1 MALWVLRCFVVLCVR
16 CSRCCCS
23 RRGTKVGEAALD
35 ESDTARLLNP
45 PAARLSD
52 HRVQTW
58 GTHVISLDELA
69 LYLDRPAPPMRSA
82 SCCDYILCRCCEDGF
97 ESRVKTYPAGM
108 PHRLLLGITIDGLR
122 RWLLEQ
128 VGHAP
133 YADLAESGYL
143 AQQRADAACAND
155 GLSVCER
162 LGRGWGTSACVG
174 QADVYVCWAISSPI
188 SSLLEALESFL
199 DLPHRLEGARG
210 PPRPRDRDKTFFW
223 ISTFSLRNHTPA
235 PAPAPP
241 SREHVLYLTS
251 LGLII
256 ESIGHMVV
264 LVESWEAP
272 LALSRAHCLH
282 EVALSY
288 ERKVRIELVMGD
300 SARQKFAHA
309 FAKDFDPMRQLL
321 DRFSIVDLWEA
332 QCAEARDA
340 AFLREGAEVRG
351 FAPAPEGS
359 QERGAGKGRAAVN
372 RQLRHVLRAA
382 LIRFARGT
390 VARLSAAE
398 RPKSLSIDRLG
409 TVRAYPTPPC
419 ATPSCPPSLPPT
431 FSALLAFLTFST
443 LWLPTAALPS
453 CFLPTIYILPGLL
466 TPPLQLVKEAEVFN
480 HRETLGDRHPTT
492 LVAINNLAGLH
503 MANGEM
509 ALAESLYREC
519 LQARR
524 DTLGSTHATT
534 VISINNL
541 GTLLSERGD
550 FEAALS
556 LVQEALAARRR
567 ELGPLDPA
575 TLKSVDNAGKVH
587 RAQGSHARALA
598 CFEQALDGRRKV
610 LGSHHIDTLRSMN
623 HLGSTLYDRA
633 MRAPGE
639 GEDEPAADDPATEG
653 VTGAASPAKKKGGG
667 FLRSLTPPSSSRS
680 PSPSKHSRSPSP
692 SKKGGGGRGAEAQA
706 DPAEAAARAA
716 EAFEKRR
723 ETDLE
728 RARGLFREALDGCRG
743 TLGDRHPLTI
753 HSMNNLGNILHAC
766 GLLEPKFIA
775 GRGPNRKREDLL
787 EQGTALLREA
797 LEGSKAVHGER
808 HIETLIGSSNL
819 GSALRTLAGDTED
832 SEVGDEATGLIRDAV
847 AGIVDAKGELET
859 MPLVKAAVVNGLL
872 EQHPNLGTQSRA
884 AVKQLQA

>member
-1 MALWVLRCFVVLCVR
+1 MFAPAGRARLSASLTDPDTTSKKPVLREACVIPMDPSPAPLPLDDELVLESVASPAPSPPPRAPPPPPCPPPPLSPPPPQLPPPSQPPLLHHHIHFLIRTGAIPLPVVIVAAALVALWVLRCFVVLCVR

-82 SCCDYILCRCCEDGF
+82 SCCDYILCRCCEDDF

-300 SARQKFAHA
+300 SAKQKFAHA

-321 DRFSIVDLWEA
+321 DRFSIVDLWQA

-359 QERGAGKGRAAVN
+359 QEREAGRGRAAVN

-409 TVRAYPTPPC
+409 TVRAYPTPPVLHLP
-419 ATPSCPPSLPPT
+419 ARPPSL
-431 FSALLAFLTFST
+431 
-443 LWLPTAALPS
+443 LPS
-453 CFLPTIYILPGLL
+453 LPSLP
-466 TPPLQLVKEAEVFN
+466 
-480 HRETLGDRHPTT
+480 
-492 LVAINNLAGLH
+492 
-503 MANGEM
+503 
-509 ALAESLYREC
+509 S
-519 LQARR
+519 
-524 DTLGSTHATT
+524 
-534 VISINNL
+534 
-541 GTLLSERGD
+541 
-550 FEAALS
+550 
-556 LVQEALAARRR
+556 
-567 ELGPLDPA
+567 
-575 TLKSVDNAGKVH
+575 
-587 RAQGSHARALA
+587 
-598 CFEQALDGRRKV
+598 
-610 LGSHHIDTLRSMN
+610 
-623 HLGSTLYDRA
+623 
-633 MRAPGE
+633 
-639 GEDEPAADDPATEG
+639 
-653 VTGAASPAKKKGGG
+653 
-667 FLRSLTPPSSSRS
+667 
-680 PSPSKHSRSPSP
+680 
-692 SKKGGGGRGAEAQA
+692 
-706 DPAEAAARAA
+706 
-716 EAFEKRR
+716 
-723 ETDLE
+723 
-728 RARGLFREALDGCRG
+728 
-743 TLGDRHPLTI
+743 
-753 HSMNNLGNILHAC
+753 
-766 GLLEPKFIA
+766 
-775 GRGPNRKREDLL
+775 
-787 EQGTALLREA
+787 
-797 LEGSKAVHGER
+797 
-808 HIETLIGSSNL
+808 
-819 GSALRTLAGDTED
+819 
-832 SEVGDEATGLIRDAV
+832 
-847 AGIVDAKGELET
+847 
-859 MPLVKAAVVNGLL
+859 
-872 EQHPNLGTQSRA
+872 
-884 AVKQLQA
+884 